1 MNRGDLIRLVVLFIV
16 CSGLGWLVGGLR
28 RPHR

>member
-1 MNRGDLIRLVVLFIV
+1 VNRELIRLAILFAV
-16 CSGLGWLVGGLR
+16 CGGLGWLAGGLH